1 MSYRQ
6 MLTRKDYDFF
16 ECSSAFQ
23 KSVRRGD
30 EKKALFFAH
39 ELYCSGYA
47 KYVWKR
53 ILVMTTEDIG
63 LANPNLATQINSL
76 HDMWIKLSPKCL
88 EESAMNMIQ
97 AVLLLARSEKSRIID
112 EYKIFLFKTD
122 YAPAIP
128 DYALD
133 VHTRKGKI
141 QGRGLKFFLEHGS
154 KIENEKDTETP
165 KEIKDFYTTYLND
178 YDTKK
183 VTIVGYDKRNVTHKN
198 PKEMDLWKK
207 ENNQKEL
214 F

>member
-23 KSVRRGD
+23 KSIRRGD

-63 LANPNLATQINSL
+63 LANPTLSNSINSL
-76 HDMWIKLSPKCL
+76 HDIWIKLSVKCL
-88 EESAMNMIQ
+88 EEASMTMIQ
-97 AVLLLARSEKSRIID
+97 AVLLLSRSPKSRIVD
-112 EYKIFLFKTD
+112 EYKIFLLKTD
-122 YAPAIP
+122 YKPEIP
-128 DYALD
+128 DYAID

-141 QGRGLKFFLEHGS
+141 MGRGLDFFLEHGA
-154 KIENEKDTETP
+154 KIENEIDTKTP
-165 KEIKDFYTTYLND
+165 KEIKAFYTKYLKD
-178 YDTKK
+178 YDSKK

-207 ENNQKEL
+207 HNSQSEL